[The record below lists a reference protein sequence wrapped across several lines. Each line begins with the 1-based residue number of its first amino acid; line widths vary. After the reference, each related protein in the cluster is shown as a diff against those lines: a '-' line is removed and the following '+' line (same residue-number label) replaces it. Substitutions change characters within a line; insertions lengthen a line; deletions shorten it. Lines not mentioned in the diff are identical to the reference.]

1 MKQAKKLLEN
11 NIKELPAKQGRCW
24 CDYDKKEVPFAFDQ
38 LHHKDLLIGN
48 EVAGLHFVVFA
59 ASATVAEI
67 R

>member
-48 EVAGLHFVVFA
+48 EVAG
-59 ASATVAEI
+59 
-67 R
+67 